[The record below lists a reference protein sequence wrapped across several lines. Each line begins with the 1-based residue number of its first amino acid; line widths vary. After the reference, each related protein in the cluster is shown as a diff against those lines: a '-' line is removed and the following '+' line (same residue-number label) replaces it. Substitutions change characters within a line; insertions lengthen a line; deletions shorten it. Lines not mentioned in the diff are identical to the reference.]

1 MMNYLKSLLGNL
13 LKIIK
18 LLFFTRTQLES
29 MSNLKGLLYAGVIIL
44 TQLTDAFSTRAGL
57 SLNASEQNSAMGEL
71 INRYGIN
78 GFLFFK
84 VTVGFILSALFW
96 KRPTGSLLV
105 ILLYTAV
112 TLNNILVISRHLN
125 L

>member
-1 MMNYLKSLLGNL
+1 MNYLKSLLGNL

-29 MSNLKGLLYAGVIIL
+29 MSNLKGLLYAGVIML

-84 VTVGFILSALFW
+84 VIVGFILASLFW

>member
-1 MMNYLKSLLGNL
+1 
-13 LKIIK
+13 
-18 LLFFTRTQLES
+18 
-29 MSNLKGLLYAGVIIL
+29 MSNLKGLLYAGVIVL
-44 TQLTDAFSTRAGL
+44 TQLTDALSTRAGL

-78 GFLFFK
+78 GFLLFK
-84 VTVGFILSALFW
+84 VIVGFTLSTLFW

>member
-1 MMNYLKSLLGNL
+1 MNYLKFLLKNL
-13 LKIIK
+13 LRIIK

-29 MSNLKGLLYAGVIIL
+29 MSNLKGLLYAGVIVL
-44 TQLTDAFSTRAGL
+44 TQLTDALSTRAGL

-78 GFLFFK
+78 GFLLFK
-84 VTVGFILSALFW
+84 VIVGFTLSTLFW